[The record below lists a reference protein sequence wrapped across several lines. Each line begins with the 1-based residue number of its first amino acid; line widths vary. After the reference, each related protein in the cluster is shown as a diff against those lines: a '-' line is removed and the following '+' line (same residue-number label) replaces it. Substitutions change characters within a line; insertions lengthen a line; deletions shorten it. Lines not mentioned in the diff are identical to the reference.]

1 MRNVN
6 IKPVRTVVVLSPE
19 KQNKVK
25 SNAASELADFTITAK
40 VEIIQL
46 HRALVLRLAFT

>member
-25 SNAASELADFTITAK
+25 SNAAS
-40 VEIIQL
+40 
-46 HRALVLRLAFT
+46 